1 MLTQPRA
8 EASSLA
14 WLVSFAERASQ
25 ILDARRSDGKKTIKT
40 VGSHHGWS
48 WMDAKRRLVYESILT
63 NNDPSN
69 LQSASQSDKPEKW
82 NLTFTKH
89 LEQNNA
95 ELVTAPPPV
104 HLPALIEDQSEW
116 PAHGQRHCSSVA
128 IHYLLCRFGSFAS
141 FDEQVDLRKGPNTPN
156 YNSLNRNLPQGLPKQ
171 LLSLKRLPPSSGK
184 PPKGSQTFSIQVA
197 SKSWKKHKILQHIT
211 TIYKYLQHMTR
222 YYKIALSNPSTKDQ
236 IHLPVLCVSSAK
248 CKNSNDS
255 EYFEC
260 VCVRV
265 CVCHSFHTDSII
277 IASYESCYRW
287 WPHVSSK
294 TGLWDSAKKMKCIL
308 DHFGVM
314 YALNLSSG
322 PLHSPAVLPLPFG
335 PSNQTCLAALG
346 SSDVEVSLGNIRC
359 I

>member
-95 ELVTAPPPV
+95 ELATAPPPV

-141 FDEQVDLRKGPNTPN
+141 FD
-156 YNSLNRNLPQGLPKQ
+156 PQR
-171 LLSLKRLPPSSGK
+171 S
-184 PPKGSQTFSIQVA
+184 
-197 SKSWKKHKILQHIT
+197 
-211 TIYKYLQHMTR
+211 
-222 YYKIALSNPSTKDQ
+222 
-236 IHLPVLCVSSAK
+236 
-248 CKNSNDS
+248 
-255 EYFEC
+255 
-260 VCVRV
+260 
-265 CVCHSFHTDSII
+265 
-277 IASYESCYRW
+277 
-287 WPHVSSK
+287 
-294 TGLWDSAKKMKCIL
+294 
-308 DHFGVM
+308 
-314 YALNLSSG
+314 
-322 PLHSPAVLPLPFG
+322 
-335 PSNQTCLAALG
+335 
-346 SSDVEVSLGNIRC
+346 
-359 I
+359 